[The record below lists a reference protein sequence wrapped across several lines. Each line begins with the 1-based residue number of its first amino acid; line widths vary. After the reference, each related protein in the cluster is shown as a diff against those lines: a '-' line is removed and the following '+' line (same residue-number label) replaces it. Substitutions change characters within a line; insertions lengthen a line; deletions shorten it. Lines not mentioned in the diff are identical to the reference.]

1 LLKNFTDV
9 AIALFLMKRRS
20 LFGELNDEAIAGYED
35 G

>member
-1 LLKNFTDV
+1 
-9 AIALFLMKRRS
+9 LFLMNRRS